1 MAKEKIEV
9 NDKGIRNRL
18 KAIKPFNA
26 MSEYIWN
33 GFDAKASQV
42 CIDYEVDTLGVVT
55 EITISD
61 DGSGIN
67 CTELNRKF
75 KPFLSSEKRIDSE
88 NSLMSLVHGKNGLG
102 RLTFFKFARKA
113 IWYTTY
119 KEKNKYYSSEITVS
133 DESLDN
139 FSNTEII
146 ESKVKCCGTSVGFYN
161 VFDISGFYM
170 ESTLEPFLEREFSW
184 FLYLTKN
191 KDFSLSMNGKDISY
205 SNLIKDSDTA
215 KFSLEGV
222 EFTIEYVRWSCKL
235 NNQASRMYFL
245 TPNGDFKYSIT
256 TLLNNKSDSF
266 HHSVYVHSSFFEN
279 FVVSKESNQNDFFS
293 NDTNSELF
301 KELVKKINSFLR
313 IKRKPFLIEFS
324 KELVSSYEAKGIFP
338 EYNQR
343 NRWEI
348 MKAEDLREAV
358 QQLYQ
363 IEPKFFKSLNKPQQ
377 KILVR
382 MLSFIIDG
390 GEVDSLFDIVDGV
403 ISLSSEERDRFAEQ
417 LKVTHLSSILK
428 TIELITDR
436 YKSVQEF
443 KKLVFD
449 PSMYAGEVPHLQKM
463 MEKNYWL
470 LGEQYQVLTAE
481 EPDFNEALRRHTYL
495 LRGEKLSESV
505 DHEFANREMDLFMVR
520 QRYDNNTIE
529 HIVVELKHPT
539 NVRLGKKQIDQIY
552 DYYQAI
558 KSIDQFNA
566 SNMKWKFYLIGNK
579 FDGSH
584 YIEDLIGNFK
594 GKGDYGLAHK
604 GEYEIY
610 VRTWSEV
617 FADFDLKH
625 NFLNEKLN
633 VEKEKI
639 QVDIY
644 SSADDIVANTR
655 SSDGAPQLIVPS
667 S

>member
-1 MAKEKIEV
+1 M
-9 NDKGIRNRL
+9 
-18 KAIKPFNA
+18 
-26 MSEYIWN
+26 
-33 GFDAKASQV
+33 
-42 CIDYEVDTLGVVT
+42 
-55 EITISD
+55 
-61 DGSGIN
+61 
-67 CTELNRKF
+67 
-75 KPFLSSEKRIDSE
+75 
-88 NSLMSLVHGKNGLG
+88 
-102 RLTFFKFARKA
+102 
-113 IWYTTY
+113 
-119 KEKNKYYSSEITVS
+119 
-133 DESLDN
+133 
-139 FSNTEII
+139 
-146 ESKVKCCGTSVGFYN
+146 
-161 VFDISGFYM
+161 
-170 ESTLEPFLEREFSW
+170 
-184 FLYLTKN
+184 
-191 KDFSLSMNGKDISY
+191 
-205 SNLIKDSDTA
+205 
-215 KFSLEGV
+215 
-222 EFTIEYVRWSCKL
+222 
-235 NNQASRMYFL
+235 
-245 TPNGDFKYSIT
+245 
-256 TLLNNKSDSF
+256 
-266 HHSVYVHSSFFEN
+266 
-279 FVVSKESNQNDFFS
+279 
-293 NDTNSELF
+293 
-301 KELVKKINSFLR
+301 
-313 IKRKPFLIEFS
+313 
-324 KELVSSYEAKGIFP
+324 
-338 EYNQR
+338 
-343 NRWEI
+343 
-348 MKAEDLREAV
+348 
-358 QQLYQ
+358 
-363 IEPKFFKSLNKPQQ
+363 
-377 KILVR
+377 
-382 MLSFIIDG
+382 
-390 GEVDSLFDIVDGV
+390 
-403 ISLSSEERDRFAEQ
+403 
-417 LKVTHLSSILK
+417 
-428 TIELITDR
+428 
-436 YKSVQEF
+436 
-443 KKLVFD
+443 
-449 PSMYAGEVPHLQKM
+449 
-463 MEKNYWL
+463 
-470 LGEQYQVLTAE
+470 GEQYQVLTAE